1 MDLEF
6 AIQCVLIS
14 TSKIFGV
21 GEDVSDLEITNLV
34 RSSFPEGARI
44 ILPQLLK

>member
-21 GEDVSDLEITNLV
+21 GEDVSDIEITNLV

-44 ILPQLLK
+44 TLP